1 MTILL
6 LIISFFFILFGIF
19 IFTTNKAVYS
29 VLILILNF
37 ILASFILFL
46 LNANFFALAYIM
58 IYVGA
63 LAILFLFVI
72 MMIDTKEELSSFNK
86 SNVILDFIKKVLL
99 QLTIWGLTV
108 LFLDFF
114 SNILLPTIDYNI
126 FKQNDFYSI
135 INDIFV
141 STKMTYSYKIE
152 KIKDIMNLIQLEN
165 SIFKQRDLFYAEL
178 KDIQNAIVSAND
190 IKSLTEAHE
199 KFEKLMEQYPKILQA
214 YIYSLSYNDLFF
226 YYNPQ
231 YETIAYFILNLQS
244 SNDKLY
250 FDMVNPILAVGQSLY
265 NSYGALF
272 IIAGIILVIAFI
284 GAINLTL
291 KPKSIFKKSINRAF
305 SKKNSINKF

>member
-1 MTILL
+1 MTTLL

-19 IFTTNKAVYS
+19 IFTTSKAVYS

-46 LNANFFALAYIM
+46 LNANFFALAFIM

-72 MMIDTKEELSSFNK
+72 MMIDTKEEMTYFDK
-86 SNVILDFIKKVLL
+86 SNIIFDFIIKAFL
-99 QLTIWGLTV
+99 QLIILGLIIF
-108 LFLDFF
+108 LLDFF
-114 SNILLPTIDYNI
+114 TNIFLPTINYNI
-126 FKQNDFYSI
+126 FKQNDLYSI

-141 STKMTYSYKIE
+141 STKTTYSFRIE
-152 KIKDIMNLIQLEN
+152 KIKEVMTLIQLEN
-165 SIFKQRDLFYAEL
+165 SIFKQQHLFFAEL

-190 IKSLTEAHE
+190 KKSLIEAHE
-199 KFEKLMEQYPKILQA
+199 KFEKLMEQYPKMLDA
-214 YIYSLSYNDLFF
+214 YIYSLAYNDLFF
-226 YYNPQ
+226 YYNPR
-231 YETIAYFILNLQS
+231 YETVAYFILNFQN
-244 SNDKLY
+244 SNDKVY

-265 NSYGALF
+265 NSYGILF

-291 KPKSIFKKSINRAF
+291 KPKSIFKESVNRAF
-305 SKKNSINKF
+305 SKKDSSNKF